1 MFILK
6 NDMGGTYDSYFFFF
20 LRDLTLISKETAL
33 FIIPET
39 TKEQSFLSGPPL
51 AFVIVVCVCA
61 YVFVCVVCVCM
72 WCVCMCVSVCVCVY
86 VAETLKLGRPTA
98 KWNSDRL
105 HLQGTTALRTE

>member
-1 MFILK
+1 
-6 NDMGGTYDSYFFFF
+6 MGGTYDSYFFLFFF

-72 WCVCMCVSVCVCVY
+72 WCVWMCVSVCVCVY
-86 VAETLKLGRPTA
+86 VAETLKPGRPTT
-98 KWNSDRL
+98 KWKAASDSERL